1 MRTPAITLVMMMVVL
16 SACTDAPPTAVPAAS
31 HAATVGAVANRADL
45 PFLGT
50 LERASHTD
58 AFDPATGTALI
69 HLEGTGTATHLGRF
83 TMKVD
88 YALNPATLS
97 GPEQMKLTAA
107 NGDMLFAT
115 GRAQGAPS
123 EDGQSLT
130 SREELTITGG
140 TGRFAG
146 ATGGFTLTQV
156 DLAPDRFS
164 SGTIVG
170 TIGLV
175 R

>member
-1 MRTPAITLVMMMVVL
+1 MHTRAIPLILLTLVL
-16 SACTDAPPTAVPAAS
+16 AGCSDDLPTAPPDHSRAMAAR
-31 HAATVGAVANRADL
+31 ANPDRADL
-45 PFLGT
+45 PFLGR

-58 AFDPATGTALI
+58 AFDPGTGTALI

-83 TMKVD
+83 TMEVD

-97 GPEQMKLTAA
+97 GPESMKLVAA
-107 NGDMLFAT
+107 NGDALFAS

-146 ATGGFTLTQV
+146 VTGSFILSQI

-164 SGTIVG
+164 SGSIVG
-170 TIGLV
+170 TIGLG